1 MIHHFC
7 EFSTVIQLAATFN
20 LGCIALS
27 GKNSFAKS
35 LANYFFKVNFYM
47 NKTLSDM
54 RQLISTDQ
62 ESMEKIT
69 PIVIDKHDY
78 KNEIE
83 ILKKKF
89 KSLKCSTNLK
99 YNIIKK
105 EIDNKYTPK
114 YLDSICI
121 LLGIYSVF
129 ELIFSF
135 FIKIEIESC
144 VLSFYTLNI
153 VTCLLVLFYLTCEIT
168 NYFLLFHQFK
178 KTSCFSIKESKTAAS
193 LSVLSLIIALVF
205 PVLNK
210 LFKPIIPCNQWIGE
224 IHFYIGLLLPFTGF
238 ILYWIYIQ
246 ILSMKAKKYIR
257 EELLPMKNNFEE
269 LHKRKNEID
278 IILTEFGIASI
289 VVESTELKDQKQ

>member
-7 EFSTVIQLAATFN
+7 EFSAVIQLAATFN
-20 LGCIALS
+20 LGSIALS

-35 LANYFFKVNFYM
+35 LANYFFKVNSYM
-47 NKTLSDM
+47 NKTLSEM

-62 ESMEKIT
+62 ESMKKIT
-69 PIVIDKHDY
+69 PIEIGGHNY
-78 KNEIE
+78 KDEIE

-89 KSLKCSTNLK
+89 KSLKDSANLK
-99 YNIIKK
+99 YSIIKK

-144 VLSFYTLNI
+144 VLSFYALNI
-153 VTCLLVLFYLTCEIT
+153 TTCLLVLFYIICEII
-168 NYFLLFHQFK
+168 NYFLLFYHYK
-178 KTSCFSIKESKTAAS
+178 KVSWFTIRESKTTAF

-210 LFKPIIPCNQWIGE
+210 LFIPLISCTQKMGE

-246 ILSMKAKKYIR
+246 ILSVKAKNYIK
-257 EELLPMKNNFEE
+257 EELLPIKNNFEE
-269 LHKRKNEID
+269 LHKRKTEID
-278 IILTEFGIASI
+278 IILTEFSIAYITVEPI
-289 VVESTELKDQKQ
+289 VPKTKK